1 MAKILIAEDDSEI
14 NSLICDFLSG
24 EGFDVISSHDGLA
37 AINAIRTDKNI
48 SLVILDLMLP
58 YKSGDMVLS
67 DARTFTD
74 VPFIVLSAKSDTRSK
89 IDLIK
94 MGADDYMTK
103 PFDLDELLV
112 RINAV
117 LRRMGKGDIGT
128 AVLSHK
134 NLIMNVSS
142 KTVEVCTKPLFLTAK
157 EFAILELLLRNSGT
171 VFSKSRIFETVWD
184 EPFFDDSTIKVHM
197 SNLRSKLKQADPDN
211 EYIETV
217 WGMGYKLC

>member
-24 EGFDVISSHDGLA
+24 EGFDVISSHDGLD
-37 AINAIRTDKNI
+37 AINALRSYNDI

-142 KTVEVCTKPLFLTAK
+142 KTVEVCTKPLTLTAK
-157 EFAILELLLRNSGT
+157 EFAILELLLRNPNT
-171 VFSKSRIFETVWD
+171 VFSKSRIFEAVWD
-184 EPFFDDSTIKVHM
+184 EPFYDDSTIKVHM
-197 SNLRSKLKQADPDN
+197 SNLRSKLKKADSDN
-211 EYIETV
+211 KYIETV
-217 WGMGYKLC
+217 WGMGYRLC